1 MRLRGLRQPLFQR
14 RQNPVADF
22 GKYECTG
29 KSRDQ
34 RRNGNGDEAE
44 PEWDTGYHPQHQTD
58 KDTAEQTVLSRVYP
72 DIFNEVAERIRYDS
86 NADTDHYIQD
96 TKPGKQVGD
105 TDTQDDP
112 RNVFTVEKRNDREH
126 LADPDLYRHRTDGV
140 YHGQCN
146 IDCRK
151 QGIINKRSVFD
162 NINLLSFLYR
172 EFANL

>member
-1 MRLRGLRQPLFQR
+1 SKRDWSSDVCSSDLLRQPVFQP

-86 NADTDHYIQD
+86 NADTDHYIQ
-96 TKPGKQVGD
+96 
-105 TDTQDDP
+105 
-112 RNVFTVEKRNDREH
+112 
-126 LADPDLYRHRTDGV
+126 
-140 YHGQCN
+140 
-146 IDCRK
+146 
-151 QGIINKRSVFD
+151 
-162 NINLLSFLYR
+162 
-172 EFANL
+172 